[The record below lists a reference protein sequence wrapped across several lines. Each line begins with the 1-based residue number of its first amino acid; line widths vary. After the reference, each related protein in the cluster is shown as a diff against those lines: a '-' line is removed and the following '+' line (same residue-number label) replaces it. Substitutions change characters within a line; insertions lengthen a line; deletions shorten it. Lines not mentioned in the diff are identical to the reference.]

1 MNDMKS
7 RFAVLIAGA
16 LAFGLA
22 TQQPVLAQHDHGG
35 GGMSMPA
42 PTVSVRTGKLTGKLV
57 SKDETSIT
65 IEASKAKTQMY
76 MIDSKT
82 SFKGEILPGSE
93 VTVKYQDHS
102 GMLLATAVE
111 AKVNKTKA
119 KD

>member
-35 GGMSMPA
+35 GGMSMPG
-42 PTVSVRTGKLTGKLV
+42 PTVSVRTGKHTGKLI

-65 IEASKAKTQMY
+65 IDGSKTKTQTY
-76 MIDSKT
+76 MIDAKT
-82 SFKGEILPGSE
+82 SFKGELLPGSE

-111 AKVNKTKA
+111 AKVNKSKG
-119 KD
+119 KH